1 MPEKEKVV
9 DSKNINDM
17 YRQTKEISSSPL
29 AIQQYLKTLFPK
41 KGGKGKGLP
50 TLILKKENVT
60 IDRGEAIKY
69 AQVCGFKVS
78 DQYVPSIYPHI
89 LAFSLHM
96 ELLLDKNFP
105 FQIVGMVH
113 INNTIT
119 QYKPISYDANLTL
132 EVYFD
137 EMKDHAK
144 GKIIPIITKFY
155 HYGELV
161 WESRSENLKITKK
174 AESKGKPS
182 GEAVLEGEQEKWL
195 LDTYAGLRYAK
206 VAGDINPIHLFPL
219 TAKAFGFKRHIIHG
233 MWTKARAVAALQ
245 EEIGTRPFKVHVDF
259 KLPVFLP
266 AKITFTH
273 KSLEKGIDFEVRDDK
288 NEKPHVKG
296 EVTFL

>member
-1 MPEKEKVV
+1 
-9 DSKNINDM
+9 M
-17 YRQTKEISSSPL
+17 YRQTKEITSSPL

-50 TLILKKENVT
+50 TLILKKENVS
-60 IDRGEAIKY
+60 IDKDKAKQY
-69 AQVCGFKVS
+69 AQVCGFKS
-78 DQYVPSIYPHI
+78 NNDFVPSIYPHI
-89 LAFSLHM
+89 IAFSLHM

-119 QYKPISYDANLTL
+119 QYKPIPYDANLTL

-137 EMKDHAK
+137 EMKEHAK

-174 AESKGKPS
+174 SDSKAKKS
-182 GEAVLEGEQEKWL
+182 SEAALEGEQEKWS

-206 VAGDINPIHLFPL
+206 VAGDINPIHLFPI

-245 EEIGTRPFKVHVDF
+245 EQIGNQPFKVHVDF
-259 KLPVFLP
+259 KLPIFLP
-266 AKITFTH
+266 SKITFTH
-273 KSLEKGIDFEVRDDK
+273 KTSKKGIDFEVRDNK